1 MAALD
6 VPFPGKRAARSPDPH
21 LEFLLLLYEAQGCLV
36 PMKSISIINEAF
48 MIYQKQMDFSTFL
61 FRFAYFRAQRMFPSG
76 RGVPRSFQQSPF
88 KTTKKKWGEGI
99 QVDTS

>member
-36 PMKSISIINEAF
+36 PMKSTHCSQ
-48 MIYQKQMDFSTFL
+48 YGQVCSQ
-61 FRFAYFRAQRMFPSG
+61 SG
-76 RGVPRSFQQSPF
+76 TLSF
-88 KTTKKKWGEGI
+88 
-99 QVDTS
+99 